1 MKRKRGHKKGKSKGP
16 AKAVKNEA
24 IPVVSLS
31 NTEDDD
37 NNVGEYGNDEY
48 ESTMEVDTPSSTG
61 TDQPLNVASINP
73 DGSLDKALGKPVGR
87 VKVKLKTPKLVESSH
102 SDTDKSS
109 SQLGFERQGG
119 SSERIEDS
127 AMSLAEMRL
136 GVLGNASKKA
146 GSIKIKSSRGL
157 GSSSVSKISDTV
169 AAQSE
174 TSHQKQLKTPR
185 MDHQYNKEELDA
197 ALTVIKKVMKM
208 DAAEPFNVP
217 VNPEALGIPDYFDVI
232 DTPMDFGTICSNLEN
247 GGKYM
252 NSEDVYKDV
261 EYIWENCNKYNSKGD
276 YILDLMKRVKKN
288 FMKLWMAAGLYTEQ
302 SSGSAGL
309 EGIQDAAHS
318 SQGKAQGK
326 GGQPKQKSG
335 KRHGRRHKHDCLCAI
350 CVLKRRKRE
359 REENARIA
367 QGQTGVVET
376 QEPNQ
381 EESSLGESARG
392 DDSSS
397 DMGESQNLDA
407 DAEVEGKREEVK
419 GESAKQE
426 YSHMEVKHEE
436 EQEEEE
442 DDEEDEEEEDEEGGD
457 EENEIDM
464 QKKGEGEGLAQSK
477 IGERLGEESMRQSEP
492 GKPENSGGIQT
503 HSDEHDEEAVA
514 VQKQA
519 HKNSQEWAAK
529 AKLYSSFNSENP
541 MLLRLC
547 GTLFPNDHT
556 SVWSGPHS
564 LVQPPVSAHTNS
576 FHAAI
581 ESFMQ

>member
-16 AKAVKNEA
+16 TKAVKNEA

-37 NNVGEYGNDEY
+37 NNVDEYGNDEY

-146 GSIKIKSSRGL
+146 GSIKIKSSRAL
-157 GSSSVSKISDTV
+157 GSSSVGKTSDTV

-217 VNPEALGIPDYFDVI
+217 VNPEALGIP
-232 DTPMDFGTICSNLEN
+232 
-247 GGKYM
+247 
-252 NSEDVYKDV
+252 
-261 EYIWENCNKYNSKGD
+261 
-276 YILDLMKRVKKN
+276 
-288 FMKLWMAAGLYTEQ
+288 
-302 SSGSAGL
+302 
-309 EGIQDAAHS
+309 
-318 SQGKAQGK
+318 
-326 GGQPKQKSG
+326 
-335 KRHGRRHKHDCLCAI
+335 
-350 CVLKRRKRE
+350 VLKAFKMLLTPVRGKHKGKVVNRSKSQESVMEGVINMIRRKRE

-367 QGQTGVVET
+367 QGQTDVVET

-519 HKNSQEWAAK
+519 HKNSQEWAEK
-529 AKLYSSFNSENP
+529 AKLYSIFNSENP

-564 LVQPPVSAHTNS
+564 LVQRPVSAHTNS